1 MYETILKDLK
11 SIAKSLGLQYS
22 SCGGFIRRNFPETIE
37 KYTAL
42 FWAKQTN
49 KHLEYE

>member
-11 SIAKSLGLQYS
+11 SIAKILRLQYS
-22 SCGGFIRRNFPETIE
+22 LCDGFIRCSFPETIE